1 MTQITIQKI
10 KPLLDPNL
18 RIYGVGMRLFG
29 QGGATSRPKKD
40 DNAQPRESTEKWTRS
55 DIQKRMSSTTKG
67 RRPLL
72 IWVSEAQSILDTRS
86 QKSKKACVPR
96 GTRLIDRGAPALAL

>member
-55 DIQKRMSSTTKG
+55 DIQRLMSSTTKG
-67 RRPLL
+67 VRPLPTR
-72 IWVSEAQSILDTRS
+72 VSEAQSIVDTRS
-86 QKSKKACVPR
+86 QKPKKTAFR
-96 GTRLIDRGAPALAL
+96 REQTD